1 MIDICLGCSKR
12 ILSHAKKIS
21 CKCCNDKCHLK
32 CISVNDFEMSS
43 LKSCDDWYC
52 FNCMSDIMP
61 FINIVEDSEFYDALS
76 LKDHFEINWDNLYDR
91 LFNPF
96 TLSDDMPDDP
106 MGDIDPDQ
114 NFYSDMA
121 IHSHSLCKYYSE
133 RTFNDL
139 VETQLLELDNIFS
152 LLHVNTRSI
161 PCNFSSLTAY
171 LECLDFIFNFIGV
184 SETWL
189 SDSNYDLFGL
199 DGYHFEE
206 NHRSSRSGGGV
217 GLFIKNSIEFLRR
230 KDLEVNN
237 DVLESIFIEV
247 PVCEALSSRKVLIGV
262 VYRPPGTNL
271 KDFNEALESIL
282 STIDRRYCYLLGD
295 WNMNLLA
302 YESHN
307 DTTLCIDT
315 FYSHGY
321 SPLINRPTRVT
332 SSSATIIDNIFT
344 NNHDATVDA
353 FQGILVTDISDHFP
367 IFHIGTSN
375 KKEVEDRFIV
385 KRIFDEKNKSTFLKN
400 IGEVNW
406 ENLISSDHA
415 QLAFTEFHRKFF
427 GIYDKSFPKRKV
439 KIYHN
444 KRKRKISDELK
455 EAIEIKNKLFFKSLK
470 FKSSYNQQMYT
481 IHRNKVSKLKQDEE
495 RKHIALLLEANKTN
509 LRKTWAVLK
518 SIINKKRNKRVQ
530 TRFRLANHDI
540 ITDKKLISEGFNDFF
555 ANIGPKLASNIPPQ
569 ATSVEQFMGDR
580 ILQSILISEVTMEEF
595 SEIICSLR
603 KCAPGY
609 DEIDKD
615 ILFMSLPTIGNV
627 LLSLLNFSLSQG
639 LFPNEL
645 KVANIIPLFKSEDP
659 MMFNN
664 YRPVSLLSIFSKIFE
679 KAMYTRLVGFLEM
692 HKILY
697 DKQFGFRKKH
707 SAFMAHM
714 ILVDNLI
721 NALQNKEYVIG
732 VFLDFSKAFDT
743 VDHSI
748 LLKKLYHYGIRGI
761 AYEWFESY
769 LSGRTQFVTYN
780 DEKSS
785 IKPMTCG
792 VPQGS
797 ILGPILFLLYI
808 NDLVSVCKHSLPFL
822 FADDTNLFTS
832 GKNLNDLKDKVNEEL
847 ANISVWLKVNKL
859 SLNVKK
865 THFLIFSNK
874 NSKPDKVEIFID
886 DKAINQE
893 KSTKFLGVYIDDK
906 LNWKTHIEHISK
918 KVSRGIGIL
927 CKARRL
933 LNLCAMK
940 TLYYSFI
947 YPYLMYCNHVWAVT
961 CPTRLKGIRV
971 LQNKVISIMTSSKK
985 FTRLEPVFEKL
996 GILRFDDINKYL
1008 YAKFM
1013 FKWKHNE
1020 VPSIFVNCFP
1030 HLNEIHD
1037 HDTRQSARN
1046 EVYFNGFKS
1055 NLSQQRFMYKAPFYW
1070 NAILKLNIDVNV
1082 SEPVFNYSIKHH
1094 LKSKLL

>member
-1 MIDICLGCSKR
+1 MINVCLICQKR
-12 ILSHAKKIS
+12 ILSHAKTIS
-21 CKCCNDKCHLK
+21 CNHCKNKCHLK

-43 LKSCDDWYC
+43 LKSSNDWYC
-52 FNCMSDIMP
+52 VNCLCETLP
-61 FINIVEDSEFYDALS
+61 FLNIVDDLEFIDALS
-76 LKDHFEINWDNLYDR
+76 LKDHFETNWDNLYDR

-96 TLSDDMPDDP
+96 TLSDEMPNDP
-106 MGDIDPDQ
+106 LGDVDPDQ

-121 IHSHSLCKYYSE
+121 LYSHSLCKYYSE
-133 RTFNDL
+133 KTFNDMI
-139 VETQLLELDNIFS
+139 EANLLNLDNIFS
-152 LLHVNTRSI
+152 LFHVNTRSI
-161 PCNFSSLTAY
+161 PCNFSNMTAY
-171 LECLDFIFNFIGV
+171 LECLNFVFNFIGV

-189 SDSNYDLFGL
+189 SDLNYDLFGL

-230 KDLEVNN
+230 RDLEINN
-237 DVLESIFIEV
+237 DFIESIFIEV
-247 PVCEALSSRKVLIGV
+247 PVCEALSSRKVIIGV
-262 VYRPPGTNL
+262 VYRPPGTSL
-271 KDFNEALESIL
+271 KDFEDTLAPIL
-282 STIDRRYCYLLGD
+282 SKIDRKLCYLLGD

-302 YESHN
+302 YDSHN
-307 DTTLCIDT
+307 YTTSCIDL
-315 FYSHGY
+315 FYSFGY

-367 IFHIGTSN
+367 IFHLGTSN
-375 KKEVEDRFIV
+375 KKAVMDKYII
-385 KRIFDEKNKSTFLKN
+385 KRVFDEKNKNTFLTN

-406 ENLISSDHA
+406 ENLISSGHA
-415 QLAFTEFHRKFF
+415 QIAFTEFHKKFTEIF
-427 GIYDKSFPKRKV
+427 DKSFPKKKIKV
-439 KIYHN
+439 FHN
-444 KRKRKISDELK
+444 KRKMKLSDQLK
-455 EAIEIKNKLFFKSLK
+455 EAIEMKNKLFYQSLK

-481 IHRNKVSKLKQDEE
+481 IHRNKVSKMKQEEE
-495 RKHIALLLEANKTN
+495 RKHIAALLEANKAN
-509 LRKTWAVLK
+509 LRKTWSILK
-518 SIINKKRNKRVQ
+518 SIINKKRDKRVQ
-530 TRFRLANHDI
+530 TRFRLPNHDI

-569 ATSVEQFMGDR
+569 STPLHQFLGDR
-580 ILQSILISEVTMEEF
+580 ILHSIMVSEFEADEF
-595 SEIICSLR
+595 SEILCSLR

-609 DEIDKD
+609 DEIDSD
-615 ILFMSLPTIGNV
+615 ILLMSLPSIGVV
-627 LLSLLNFSLSQG
+627 LLKLLNFSLSQG

-679 KAMYTRLVGFLEM
+679 KAMYKRLIDFLEM

-721 NALQNKEYVIG
+721 KALQNQEYVIG

-748 LLKKLYHYGIRGI
+748 LLTKLYHYGIRGI
-761 AYEWFESY
+761 AYDWFKSY
-769 LSGRTQFVTYN
+769 LSHRTQFVTYN

-785 IKPMTCG
+785 TLPTTCG

-797 ILGPILFLLYI
+797 ILGPILFLIYI
-808 NDLVSVCKHSLPFL
+808 NDLVSVCKYSLPFL

-832 GKNLNDLKDKVNEEL
+832 GKVLSDLITKVNEEL
-847 ANISVWLKVNKL
+847 SNISVWLKVNKL

-874 NSKPDKVEIFID
+874 REKFDTVEITID
-886 DKAINQE
+886 DKVINQE
-893 KSTKFLGVYIDDK
+893 HSTKFLGVFIDDK
-906 LNWKTHIEHISK
+906 LNWKRHIEHISK
-918 KVSRGIGIL
+918 KLSRGIGVL
-927 CKARRL
+927 CKARKM
-933 LNLCAMK
+933 LNLCSLK

-947 YPYLMYCNHVWAVT
+947 YPYLMYCNHVWAAA
-961 CPTRLKGIRV
+961 CPTSLKGIRV
-971 LQNKVISIMTSSKK
+971 LQNRVISIMTSAKRY
-985 FTRLEPVFEKL
+985 TRLEPLFEKL
-996 GILRFDDINKYL
+996 GILRFDDINKFL

-1013 FKWKHNE
+1013 YKWHHNE
-1020 VPSIFVNCFP
+1020 TPAIFSDCFP
-1030 HLNEIHD
+1030 HISDIHD
-1037 HDTRQSARN
+1037 HGTRQSTRN
-1046 EVYFNGFKS
+1046 EIYFNGFKS
-1055 NLSQQRFMYKAPFYW
+1055 KLSQQRYMYKAPFYW
-1070 NAILKLNIDVNV
+1070 NAILKANIDVNV
-1082 SEPVFNYSIKHH
+1082 SEPVFNYSIKHC
-1094 LKSKLL
+1094 LQAKLL